1 MLTAIGL
8 QIAALNCY
16 AQQAKVIRV
25 SIIQDT
31 ASLRLKVEGYFN
43 IFDLNSGKLL
53 YRGKDLNTTV
63 TAYNSGILLGRIRT
77 GSNKVLVK
85 PEAEK
90 GIIINGR
97 IFRGDIGFIK
107 EGNSH
112 LTTVNHLGVED
123 YIQGILYHEASHY
136 WPMEALKAQAV
147 VCRTYAFYQMQH
159 NADKKLDFDLT
170 SDMYSQVYGG
180 RASERYRTNKAVEE
194 TKGQV
199 LFYDGKIFPAYFH
212 ATCGGYTEDA
222 SNLWNINIAV
232 LKGVPC
238 GFCKDSPHFNWHQT
252 LSLGEIKEK
261 LQEAGY
267 KIRDVKGILTGERNR
282 SGRLVNLVIIGSPK
296 NLDMLAKDFRNVI
309 GPNSIRS
316 TNFSVKVI
324 ENDAVFEG
332 LGWGHGAGL
341 CQWGAYFMAKEG
353 KGYKEILEYY
363 YPGAKISLTAN
374 R

>member
-1 MLTAIGL
+1 MTAIGL